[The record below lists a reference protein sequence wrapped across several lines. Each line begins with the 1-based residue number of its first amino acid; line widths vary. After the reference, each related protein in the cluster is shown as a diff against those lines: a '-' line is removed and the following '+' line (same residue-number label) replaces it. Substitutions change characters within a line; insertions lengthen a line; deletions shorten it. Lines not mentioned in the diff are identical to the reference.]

1 MARWTARARTAAALL
16 AVVALAALFRLYK
29 LDAVPPGLY
38 LDEVLSAQHALG
50 WRVSAHKAWFAA
62 TPLLVAG
69 WVETSNGYLAAASG
83 VMWLFGDGFLGARML
98 SVLPSLCCVPLLY
111 ALARAVAGRR
121 EALVAAGLLA
131 MSHWAARTGRDGW
144 DQVAMTTLQVAAL
157 ASLAHGLGGDRLAW
171 SALAGALLGACLYTY
186 VASRLV
192 FAQVGTWLAWEAVA
206 AATLISIAFMFANCG
221 A

>member
-83 VMWLFGDGFLGARML
+83 VMCRTIA
-98 SVLPSLCCVPLLY
+98 PNAVPLM
-111 ALARAVAGRR
+111 RASDSRT
-121 EALVAAGLLA
+121 
-131 MSHWAARTGRDGW
+131 MSLTP
-144 DQVAMTTLQVAAL
+144 
-157 ASLAHGLGGDRLAW
+157 
-171 SALAGALLGACLYTY
+171 C
-186 VASRLV
+186 VASFFGIGR
-192 FAQVGTWLAWEAVA
+192 
-206 AATLISIAFMFANCG
+206 
-221 A
+221 